1 MIHLSK
7 TNKKRSRFLSKTTA
21 ATNEVFSA
29 SNQLSAF
36 LLLCFSF
43 LCAIVNA
50 ADVDYGARSSLV
62 SSGLDSRH
70 QQQQQPTQRDLQTS
84 RTIRPTTLVETFSC
98 IPAAEIQAIH
108 QDRDD
113 DRLPWLAGNEINTAC
128 YSQQN
133 SCGSNDG
140 TAPSACCRVS
150 YDAGWLVCDAYNAF
164 DHMPCVCNDN
174 TFGSPTPQPTTLAP
188 TTLEPTNKPTK
199 YPTMKPTDQ
208 PTRRPTDQPTKG
220 PTDQPTKGPTDQP
233 TKGPTDQP
241 TNKPTYRPTE
251 KPTNKPTNE
260 PTVSTKSPTTTK
272 PTEEP
277 TSAPI
282 VTPFPTSVKTE
293 SPTTQPTLEPTAAPT
308 TRSPTAKPTIP
319 PYYTTGD
326 KYDDDLDATI
336 RQSQCTEDPPV
347 IEFVQAS
354 TFVYRYE
361 VTLSTDDAAAV
372 SSVNL
377 DGLYDEKIKEVS
389 ELGTRE
395 LHDEL
400 ALEFMECGG
409 GADAYQYDTVW
420 ILQSKT
426 HEVDNGAACST
437 SSSLV
442 SQEEGIS
449 VERAKDD
456 TAETDEDSN
465 DTPNDDNNKC
475 VVMKAEARI
484 IAYQSPF
491 GRKTNKQLWSD
502 SNAYENGPVAESF
515 AADAIAFLGSI
526 LNTGELE
533 NFSSATD
540 SGLANINVSF
550 KGGEIVADGAISDS
564 GESEE
569 EVIVEVGSEYKGDIE
584 SNGNNNADQE
594 TSNDGSSSSV
604 STEGGGDEA
613 DNNGIGNVGG
623 GNTAAGVAG
632 SVNSN
637 TNNKK
642 GLTPVVIATI
652 VVVAGVLVILILM
665 GVSSSRRKRKRQR
678 EEDKEYLQNAE
689 IGRNDSFQYA
699 MGGLHHLDLS
709 EDSDGDEPGPIVR
722 SELDLEENYSG
733 NLSPT
738 GVEQQQQFFNISGVV
753 RSPSTRQRSQMGPL
767 GMSDEFLDSQS
778 ISTAH
783 TDGRKGNHRGDL
795 ALTLSLPSS
804 LSPRDLAPPA
814 QNTSPRAYQLRDTV
828 NL

>member
-1 MIHLSK
+1 MILLGK
-7 TNKKRSRFLSKTTA
+7 TNMKRSRFSAKTTA
-21 ATNEVFSA
+21 TNNNFPGT
-29 SNQLSAF
+29 NQVSAF

-43 LCAIVNA
+43 LCAIGNA
-50 ADVDYGARSSLV
+50 ADVDHGSTSSTVSAGADR
-62 SSGLDSRH
+62 RH
-70 QQQQQPTQRDLQTS
+70 HQQQPTQRDLQIS
-84 RTIRPTTLVETFSC
+84 RIGRPTTLVETFSC

-113 DRLPWLAGNEINTAC
+113 DRLPWSAGNEIDTAC

-150 YDAGWLVCDAYNAF
+150 YDAGWLVCDTYNAF

-174 TFGSPTPQPTTLAP
+174 TFGSPTPQPTTQAP
-188 TTLEPTNKPTK
+188 TTLEPTNEPTKYPTMRPTK

-208 PTRRPTDQPTKG
+208 PTRG
-220 PTDQPTKGPTDQP
+220 PTDQPTD
-233 TKGPTDQP
+233 
-241 TNKPTYRPTE
+241 KPTYRPTY
-251 KPTNKPTNE
+251 KPTNKPTNK
-260 PTVSTKSPTTTK
+260 PTVSTKPPTTIK

-282 VTPFPTSVKTE
+282 VTPFPTFVRME
-293 SPTTQPTLEPTAAPT
+293 FPTTQPTLEPTAAPT

-319 PYYTTGD
+319 PYYTTED

-361 VTLSTDDAAAV
+361 LTLSTKDAAAAT
-372 SSVNL
+372 SVNM
-377 DGLYDEKIKEVS
+377 DDLYDEKTQEVS

-400 ALEFMECGG
+400 AREFMVCGS

-426 HEVDNGAACST
+426 HEVDNGAECST

-442 SQEEGIS
+442 SQDGIS

-465 DTPNDDNNKC
+465 DAPNDDNNKC

-484 IAYQSPF
+484 IAYQSPY

-526 LNTGELE
+526 LNEGELE

-540 SGLANINVSF
+540 SRLANINVSF
-550 KGGEIVADGAISDS
+550 KGGEIVADGAANANA

-569 EVIVEVGSEYKGDIE
+569 EVIVEVGKEYKGDTE
-584 SNGNNNADQE
+584 SNGDSNADQE
-594 TSNDGSSSSV
+594 TSNDGSSSV
-604 STEGGGDEA
+604 SIEGEGDEV
-613 DNNGIGNVGG
+613 DNNGSNVGG

-632 SVNSN
+632 SINSN

-652 VVVAGVLVILILM
+652 AVVVGVLVLLILM
-665 GVSSSRRKRKRQR
+665 GVSSRRKRKMQR
-678 EEDKEYLQNAE
+678 EEGEQYLQNAE

-722 SELDLEENYSG
+722 SELDLEENYSS

-753 RSPSTRQRSQMGPL
+753 RSPSSRQRSQMGPL
-767 GMSDEFLDSQS
+767 GKSDEFLDSQS

-804 LSPRDLAPPA
+804 LSPPDIAPPI
-814 QNTSPRAYQLRDTV
+814 QNTSPRTYQLRDTV
-828 NL
+828 KL